1 MSIASYAAQCRVL
14 VLGGRRYVCRPPT
27 VETVRRFLVAFG
39 YDALALREM
48 ARKGNEVVKDY
59 NGIIGVLSVSKL
71 APWVLESCV
80 TLWGSA
86 PGETEESLT
95 GNAPACA
102 DLMRALCT
110 LCDVEAIAK
119 SITLPEPTDV
129 EIEKEEDG
137 PDNQDVAVCCLARE
151 YGVAPHT
158 VVDWPYETFVTALE
172 VLALAN
178 QGEQAKEQ
186 MSGMDAMQIPG
197 IGYSAKA

>member
-1 MSIASYAAQCRVL
+1 MSIASYAAQSRVL
-14 VLGGRRYVCRPPT
+14 VIGGRRYVCRPPT

-39 YDALALREM
+39 LDSLALREM
-48 ARKGNEVVKDY
+48 SRRGSEVVKDY
-59 NGIIGVLSVSKL
+59 NGIIGVLSTSRL

-95 GNAPACA
+95 GNPQWCA
-102 DLMRALCT
+102 DLMRTICT

-129 EIEKEEDG
+129 EIKTEDEG
-137 PDNQDVAVCCLARE
+137 PDNQDIAICCLARE
-151 YGVAPHT
+151 YGCAPHA
-158 VVDWPYETFVTALE
+158 VLEWPYETFVTALE

-178 QGEQAKEQ
+178 QGEASKEQ
-186 MSGMDAMQIPG
+186 MSGADAMQLPG

>member
-80 TLWGSA
+80 TLWGGA

-95 GNAPACA
+95 GDSQRCA

-119 SITLPEPTDV
+119 SITLPEATDV
-129 EIEKEEDG
+129 ELKEEDG
-137 PDNQDVAVCCLARE
+137 PDNQDVAICCLARE

-158 VVDWPYETFVTALE
+158 VLDWPYETFVTALE

-186 MSGMDAMQIPG
+186 MTGTDAMQIPG